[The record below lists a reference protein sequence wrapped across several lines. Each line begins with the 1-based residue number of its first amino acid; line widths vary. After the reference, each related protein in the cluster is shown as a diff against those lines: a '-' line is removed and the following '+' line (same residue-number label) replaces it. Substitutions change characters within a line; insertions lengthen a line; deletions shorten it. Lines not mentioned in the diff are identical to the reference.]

1 MTTNLRHRDD
11 DRNGATL
18 RPNTHSLL
26 GFPSPR
32 FLIRLGYRRA
42 MVAESIAVVSV
53 ADAPWSD
60 VRTVFG
66 ERGDPARCWCQFFK
80 VGNAE
85 WSEGRDR
92 LEGLLCEQVRDQ
104 SIPPGVIAYLDDEPV
119 GWCGIE
125 PRPSY
130 PRILRSQVVTRGSE
144 ERLDDES
151 VWAVTCFVVRIGY
164 RRRGVSAELLRA
176 AVEQAGR
183 LGARVIEGY
192 PIDTREKKASSADL
206 YHGALSLFER
216 AGFEIVSRPSPGR
229 AVVRLV
235 LR

>member
-1 MTTNLRHRDD
+1 
-11 DRNGATL
+11 
-18 RPNTHSLL
+18 
-26 GFPSPR
+26 
-32 FLIRLGYRRA
+32 

-66 ERGDPARCWCQFFK
+66 ERGDPARCWCQYFK
-80 VGNAE
+80 VGNAD
-85 WSEGRDR
+85 WNEGPPDR

-164 RRRGVSAELLRA
+164 RRRGLSGELLRA
-176 AVEQAGR
+176 AIEQAGR
-183 LGARVIEGY
+183 FGARVIEGY
-192 PIDTREKKASSADL
+192 PVDTAEKKTSAATL